1 MGIVFSAMIS
11 MLSVQHKELKS
22 IKQQLLS
29 MNLKHFIL
37 QTMTKLSNCTCH
49 FHQTVSP
56 SAPGPFNIDTTITE
70 DQTSH
75 DINLGSFRSSCD
87 FSSDNN
93 IIVADNKEV
102 KGSSGMTVESVKVTE
117 IRRSGGNA
125 YQGILTVGFK
135 GSGLV
140 RAIRP
145 IEVDVILTVD
155 SSAGAD
161 ETERPIKTCG
171 SEPATPSNGSISYV
185 TRHGSRVAG
194 AQGDKRIGDSAG
206 TYAQCPEGMR
216 AVGVTGETGTYAYH
230 FTFPHNRV
238 SQGIIDCFT
247 SFISRE
253 RVRCYCTIQQADAGR
268 DPRSVIKLW
277 VGSKTCTA
285 ICAPISPPL

>member
-1 MGIVFSAMIS
+1 
-11 MLSVQHKELKS
+11 
-22 IKQQLLS
+22 
-29 MNLKHFIL
+29 
-37 QTMTKLSNCTCH
+37 MTKLSNCTCH

-125 YQGILTVGFK
+125 YQGVLTVGFK

-145 IEVDVILTVD
+145 IEVDVILTID
-155 SSAGAD
+155 PSAGD
-161 ETERPIKTCG
+161 DDTERPIKLCG
-171 SEPATPSNGSISYV
+171 AESSST
-185 TRHGSRVAG
+185 
-194 AQGDKRIGDSAG
+194 GDLKHVYKHYTNPGGKIRGDVKEGDGTG
-206 TYAQCPEGMR
+206 TYVKCPEGYIAIGSHTSTWAYAMQAR
-216 AVGVTGETGTYAYH
+216 VVLTRFMDGEM
-230 FTFPHNRV
+230 
-238 SQGIIDCFT
+238 
-247 SFISRE
+247 
-253 RVRCYCTIQQADAGR
+253 
-268 DPRSVIKLW
+268 
-277 VGSKTCTA
+277 
-285 ICAPISPPL
+285 

>member
-1 MGIVFSAMIS
+1 
-11 MLSVQHKELKS
+11 
-22 IKQQLLS
+22 
-29 MNLKHFIL
+29 
-37 QTMTKLSNCTCH
+37 MTKLSNCTCH

-125 YQGILTVGFK
+125 YQGVLTVGFK

-145 IEVDVILTVD
+145 IEVDVILTID
-155 SSAGAD
+155 PSAGAD
-161 ETERPIKTCG
+161 DTERPIKLCG
-171 SEPATPSNGSISYV
+171 AESPPADDLKYVYKHYQSMSETARGDVKEGDRVGTYV
-185 TRHGSRVAG
+185 KCPDGYIAIGTTAPNVEHTRYMYDGAKYIQTRIYRSAAVLRDGRVACRYFIRRPG
-194 AQGDKRIGDSAG
+194 W
-206 TYAQCPEGMR
+206 
-216 AVGVTGETGTYAYH
+216 VT
-230 FTFPHNRV
+230 
-238 SQGIIDCFT
+238 
-247 SFISRE
+247 E
-253 RVRCYCTIQQADAGR
+253 RNAASSC
-268 DPRSVIKLW
+268 S
-277 VGSKTCTA
+277 A
-285 ICAPISPPL
+285 ICAPISSPH